1 MKVLLIDAIVLLR
14 YVQYSHLFALVTEF
28 EKESHARAFD
38 DLSFGCSVILRL
50 RCSIFSVSIYYIL
63 YIIYY
68 ILYIIYYI
76 LYIIYYILYIIYYIL
91 YIIYYILYII
101 YYILYIIYY
110 ILYII
115 YYILYIACRISRPY
129 VKHAS

>member
-28 EKESHARAFD
+28 EEESHARAFD
-38 DLSFGCSVILRL
+38 DLSFGCSVMLRL

-101 YYILYIIYY
+101 YYMSLV
-110 ILYII
+110 
-115 YYILYIACRISRPY
+115 ISVGRM
-129 VKHAS
+129 